1 MRNNFLKTLCRLFH
15 EENTNDQTNASKVS
29 YQMPNIDSCQY
40 LHLFHLQRIGLA
52 GYSIRKQRS
61 AFKGEVD
68 CLLKSN
74 SKELKKDWVAG
85 WPETPPSIN
94 CPGLGLGLSNLP
106 GGNFPELNYLKNFIK
121 TCSGMVNNTRW
132 EKSHFLI
139 FRLQALITG
148 RDLSS
153 KYFHTTWQC
162 LKVEVHLEP
171 SRTSMME
178 CFCENS

>member
-40 LHLFHLQRIGLA
+40 LHLFHLQRIDLA

-85 WPETPPSIN
+85 
-94 CPGLGLGLSNLP
+94 
-106 GGNFPELNYLKNFIK
+106 
-121 TCSGMVNNTRW
+121 
-132 EKSHFLI
+132 
-139 FRLQALITG
+139 
-148 RDLSS
+148 
-153 KYFHTTWQC
+153 
-162 LKVEVHLEP
+162 
-171 SRTSMME
+171 
-178 CFCENS
+178 